1 MQALGQPRQRL
12 YVALITLC
20 AGLWAPTVAQ
30 AVEFVF
36 TPPIRVERANLPA
49 PLYVKVLGEEM
60 AESVNSGVRNQ
71 RPDVARFSE
80 ALSAILQGDE
90 ALARR
95 YVTGPPERLTDEGLA
110 ASLEKSRARY
120 SRYAFFVVTHM
131 FKLGKER
138 VFVVDARE
146 QLAPEGDTFTF
157 VMTEADDGSL
167 MIPLGYKPSDLV
179 ALLTRAVRLAAR
191 DPRRFLFEPLADFNA
206 KRRGGPPLVEVAVGQ
221 PDGNRYAILIEEPS
235 NATRDD
241 VNAWYERFL
250 SIADQLGVKGVTGL
264 VDERSA
270 DRLTRNLSSTGGEA
284 NSDFFKENFGGA
296 VRQVWRN
303 ASPIEIA
310 FLQTPGE
317 FQFARSLA
325 FRKDE
330 GGPRTLVNLFYQ
342 DTFMRW
348 LISSDVRTA
357 LAATQFRGLAS
368 D

>member
-1 MQALGQPRQRL
+1 MSSPRLPLRRPTPLRRTWAALLALG
-12 YVALITLC
+12 
-20 AGLWAPTVAQ
+20 AGLWGPGAVQ

-49 PLYVKVLGEEM
+49 PVYLKVLGEEM

-80 ALSAILQGDE
+80 ALSAILQGDS

-95 YVTGPPERLTDEGLA
+95 YVTGPPERLTEEGLA
-110 ASLEKSRARY
+110 DSLGKSRARY

-146 QLAPEGDTFTF
+146 QLAPEADTFTF
-157 VMTEADDGSL
+157 IMTEADDGTL
-167 MIPLGYKPSDLV
+167 MVPLGYKASDLV
-179 ALLTRAVRLAAR
+179 TLLSRAARLAAR

-206 KRRGGPPLVEVAVGQ
+206 RRRGGPPLVDVAVRD
-221 PDGNRYAILIEEPS
+221 PNGNRYSLLVEAPS
-235 NATRDD
+235 DATAAD
-241 VNAWYERFL
+241 VGGWYERFL
-250 SIADQLGVKGVTGL
+250 SIADKTGVEGVTGL
-264 VDERSA
+264 VDGRSA
-270 DRLTRNLSSTGGEA
+270 QRLTRNLASTGATA
-284 NSDFFKENFGGA
+284 NSTYFKESFGDT
-296 VRQVWRN
+296 VRQVWGN
-303 ASPIEIA
+303 GSPIEIA
-310 FLQTPGE
+310 FMQTPGE

-330 GGPRTLVNLFYQ
+330 DGPRTLVNLFYQ

-348 LISSDVRTA
+348 LVSSEVRSA
-357 LAATQFRGLAS
+357 LAATQF
-368 D
+368 